1 MKGYFGA
8 LHLNYPNDNMMTIN
22 ITPRCGLS
30 LKVQSTEILIGTF
43 EGFKY
48 RGAAHRNINARNLIQ

>member
-8 LHLNYPNDNMMTIN
+8 LYLNYPNDNMMTIN

-30 LKVQSTEILIGTF
+30 L
-43 EGFKY
+43 
-48 RGAAHRNINARNLIQ
+48 